1 MTILYHLVPLR
12 CRSHSLTLSD
22 DEDED
27 VPKSEYSAHYYVH
40 MHSPSPLHP
49 SFAATS
55 LIGHFG
61 VEKIHIIQNFPN
73 LLALLTNLDD
83 FR

>member
-1 MTILYHLVPLR
+1 MVD
-12 CRSHSLTLSD
+12 LSD

-27 VPKSEYSAHYYVH
+27 VPKSEYPARYHLHTHPVH
-40 MHSPSPLHP
+40 SLHP

-55 LIGHFG
+55 QTLQFV

-73 LLALLTNLDD
+73 LLALLSNLKL